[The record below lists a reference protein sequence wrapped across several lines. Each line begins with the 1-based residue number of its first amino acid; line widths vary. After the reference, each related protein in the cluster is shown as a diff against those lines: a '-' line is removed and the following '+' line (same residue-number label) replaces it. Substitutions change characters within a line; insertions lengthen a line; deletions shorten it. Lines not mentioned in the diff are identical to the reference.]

1 MDKYSENPTTMD
13 RVSRMKAT
21 DKIIQQVHNTLS
33 KRRLGA
39 LLPFKS
45 ESLLE
50 ELSGFLVKH
59 DVLKVGVDDV

>member
-1 MDKYSENPTTMD
+1 
-13 RVSRMKAT
+13 MKAT

>member
-1 MDKYSENPTTMD
+1 
-13 RVSRMKAT
+13 MKAT
-21 DKIIQQVHNTLS
+21 DKIIQQVHITLS
-33 KRRLGA
+33 KRRRGA